1 MNTQQTSNSRYW
13 MVAVAVFFLGWVFIY
28 AGRMLVSPVM
38 VEIGKT
44 YGIGA
49 AAVGG
54 IMSLFYLAY
63 TGLQVPSGIV
73 GDMIGRK
80 RVLVIGF
87 MVYAL
92 FVGLIYFA
100 NSYAI
105 FIIFWMIAGAAQG
118 SYYGPQYA
126 LSSEAIPPK
135 NLAVGSAIIGSGMSF
150 GIALGYEMSSRSFN
164 AGNDWRIAFVYMA
177 IPIFI
182 TALLILFFIKER
194 VSKTTPDVSTQTI
207 EKKKG
212 ITFADFTSLFK
223 RRNLLM
229 AYIAIFCS
237 IYGFFVIITW
247 LPYYLETERGMD
259 KAVASRV
266 ASIVP
271 WLSIIGTIF
280 FSWVSDRLG
289 KRKAVALFM
298 LPLSLLSIFGIVY
311 SGSLDNSAT
320 SSTILGL
327 ATNPQNILLLIVLVL
342 YGFIG
347 KISLN
352 PVLLALTAENV
363 PKALLSTAFGL
374 YNFLGMCGSIL
385 APWMTGF
392 IAQKTGNLNASFY
405 VAAAVTI
412 IGIVALLFVDE
423 SKNLNK
429 RDATA

>member
-1 MNTQQTSNSRYW
+1 MSSTTQSPNTDSKYW

-28 AGRMLVSPVM
+28 AGRSLLSPVM
-38 VEIGKT
+38 AEIGAT
-44 YGIGA
+44 YNITLT
-49 AAVGG
+49 AVGG
-54 IMSLFYLAY
+54 VVSLFFLAY
-63 TGLQVPSGIV
+63 TGLQVPSGII
-73 GDMIGRK
+73 GDKIGRK

-87 MVYAL
+87 MIYAL
-92 FVGLIYFA
+92 FVGLVYFA
-100 NSYAI
+100 NTYAL
-105 FIIFWMIAGAAQG
+105 FVIIWMIAGAAQG

-135 NLAVGSAIIGSGMSF
+135 HLAVGSAIIGSGMSF
-150 GIALGYEMSSRSFN
+150 GIALGYEVSSSSFK
-164 AGNDWRIAFVYMA
+164 AGNDWRMAFVYMSV
-177 IPIFI
+177 PIFI
-182 TALLILFFIKER
+182 TALLILFFIKEK
-194 VSKTTPDVSTQTI
+194 VNNGNAPQTAT
-207 EKKKG
+207 ETKKS
-212 ITFADFTSLFK
+212 ITMSDFLSLFK

-247 LPYYLETERGMD
+247 LPTYLEIERGMD

-311 SGSLDNSAT
+311 SGNLDNSTT

-363 PKALLSTAFGL
+363 PKSLLSTAFGL

-385 APWMTGF
+385 APWLTGF
-392 IAQKTGNLNASFY
+392 IATKTGNLNASFY
-405 VAAAVTI
+405 VAAAVTV
-412 IGIVALLFVDE
+412 IGIIALLFVDE

-429 RDATA
+429 RVA

>member
-1 MNTQQTSNSRYW
+1 MSSSTQSPNTNSKYW

-28 AGRMLVSPVM
+28 AGRSLLSPVM
-38 VEIGKT
+38 AEIGAT
-44 YGIGA
+44 YDITLT
-49 AAVGG
+49 AVGG
-54 IMSLFYLAY
+54 VVSLFFLAY
-63 TGLQVPSGIV
+63 TGLQVPSGII
-73 GDMIGRK
+73 GDKIGRK

-87 MVYAL
+87 MIYAL
-92 FVGLIYFA
+92 FVGLVYFA
-100 NSYAI
+100 NTYAL
-105 FIIFWMIAGAAQG
+105 FVIIWMIAGAAQG

-135 NLAVGSAIIGSGMSF
+135 HLAVGSAIIGAGMSF
-150 GIALGYEMSSRSFN
+150 GIALGYEVSSSSFK
-164 AGNDWRIAFVYMA
+164 AGNDWRMAFVYMA

-182 TALLILFFIKER
+182 TALLILFFIKEK
-194 VSKTTPDVSTQTI
+194 VNNGNTAQVAT
-207 EKKKG
+207 EKKKN
-212 ITFADFTSLFK
+212 ITFADFASLFK

-247 LPYYLETERGMD
+247 LPTYLETERGMD

-311 SGSLDNSAT
+311 SGNLDNST
-320 SSTILGL
+320 TTSTILGL
-327 ATNPQNILLLIVLVL
+327 ATNPQNILLLCVLVL

-363 PKALLSTAFGL
+363 PKSLLSTAFGL

-392 IAQKTGNLNASFY
+392 IATKTGNLNASFY
-405 VAAAVTI
+405 VAAAVTV
-412 IGIVALLFVDE
+412 IGIIALLFVDE

-429 RDATA
+429 RTA